1 MKRRTFVRKAL
12 CAVAFIMIT
21 PCGGAFA
28 AQIAEIPFAPVSPAV
43 MGGGGCAITTA
54 QGFDAFFYN
63 PAGLSRGGG
72 GFTTSSTSWI
82 YSRPDLL
89 ISQAAQLALG
99 TANPT
104 ATFNFLSSQVTSG
117 GFGAGSAIGIGYLSG
132 GFGLGAAFI
141 IDSMLYGQT
150 MLGCT
155 GDITATLG
163 FMTGLSIPFD
173 FVGIRVHVGGDVRP
187 MIRIHALIPNSSAV
201 TLVNAIA
208 NGGDIP
214 AALSS
219 TPAVYGSGVGFDL
232 GFMGEVGWFS
242 FGLSIRDLGGTTF
255 SYSANSFGSVTGSLA
270 SQGSLPAGSSVSD
283 TYTIP
288 MDIGIGLSF
297 HPDLGSFRHFVDPV
311 LSLDLRNI
319 NGALDGSALF
329 WTCVH
334 AGAELKVFNLFML
347 RAGINQG
354 YLTAGAGMKLFV
366 FDLNVAV
373 FTQELG
379 QHLGD
384 RPNACMTFNAD
395 LRI

>member
-1 MKRRTFVRKAL
+1 
-12 CAVAFIMIT
+12 MII
-21 PCGGAFA
+21 PWDGAFA
-28 AQIAEIPFAPVSPAV
+28 AQIAEIPFAPVSPTV
-43 MGGGGCAITTA
+43 MGSGGCAITTA
-54 QGFDAFFYN
+54 QGFDSFFYN

-99 TANPT
+99 TTNPT

-117 GFGAGSAIGIGYLSG
+117 GFGAGSALGIGYVSG

-141 IDSMLYGQT
+141 IDSLLYGQS

-173 FVGIRVHVGGDVRP
+173 FRGIRVNVGGDVRP

-201 TLVNAIA
+201 SLVNAIA

-219 TPAVYGSGVGFDL
+219 TPAVYGSGVAFDL
-232 GFMGEVGWFS
+232 GLIGEVGWFS

-255 SYSANSFGSVTGSLA
+255 SYTANSFGSVTGALA

-283 TYTIP
+283 VYTIP
-288 MDIGIGLSF
+288 MDVGIGLSF
-297 HPDLGSFRHFVDPV
+297 HPDLGSFRYVVDPR
-311 LSLDLRNI
+311 LSLELGNI
-319 NGALDGSALF
+319 NGALDGTALF
-329 WTCVH
+329 WTCIH
-334 AGAELKVFNLFML
+334 AGAELKVFNLLAL
-347 RAGINQG
+347 RAGVNQG
-354 YLTAGAGMKLFV
+354 YLTAGAGVKLFV
-366 FDLNVAV
+366 FDLNMAV

-384 RPNACMTFNAD
+384 QPNACMTFNAD
-395 LRI
+395 ARI

>member
-1 MKRRTFVRKAL
+1 MRKAL

>member
-1 MKRRTFVRKAL
+1 VRKASGAAAL
-12 CAVAFIMIT
+12 IFLMFCSAV
-21 PCGGAFA
+21 FA
-28 AQIAEIPFAPVSPAV
+28 AQIAEAPFAPVSPV
-43 MGGGGCAITTA
+43 VTGRGGSAIATV

-63 PAGLSRGGG
+63 PAGLSLGSG
-72 GFTTSSTSWI
+72 GFTASSTTWF

-89 ISQAAQLALG
+89 ISQAAQLVLG
-99 TANPT
+99 TTNPT

-117 GFGAGSAIGIGYLSG
+117 GFGAGSALGIGYISG

-141 IDSMLYGQT
+141 MDSLLYGQT
-150 MLGCT
+150 ILGCT
-155 GDITATLG
+155 GDVTATLG
-163 FMTGLSIPFD
+163 FLGGLSLPFD
-173 FVGIRVHVGGDVRP
+173 LEGIRFRAGGDVRP
-187 MIRIHALIPNSSAV
+187 MIRIHGLIPNSSAV
-201 TLVNAIA
+201 PLINAIA

-219 TPAVYGSGVGFDL
+219 TPAVYGSAIGVDL
-232 GFMGEVGWFS
+232 GLMGEVGWFS

-255 SYSANSFGSVTGSLA
+255 SYSLNTFGSVTGTLA
-270 SQGSLPAGSSVSD
+270 SQGRLPIGSSVSD

-288 MDIGIGLSF
+288 MDIGVGFSF
-297 HPDLGSFRHFVDPV
+297 HPDLGTFRYFVDPV

-319 NGALDGSALF
+319 NGAIDGTALF
-329 WTCVH
+329 WTCIH
-334 AGAELKVFNLFML
+334 AGAEIKVFNLLVL

-354 YLTAGAGMKLFV
+354 YLTAGAGVKLFV
-366 FDLNVAV
+366 FDLNMAV

-384 RPNACMTFNAD
+384 RPNACITFNAD